1 MYPVS
6 EPTGTSR
13 GAASSVSSESGLA
26 RAAGVTGAATL
37 TSRILGVVREQVLA
51 SYFGASDAMDA
62 FNVAF
67 RVPNM
72 VRDLFAEGAMSA
84 AFVPT
89 FTKTL
94 ATDGKAAAWRLASI
108 VINTLLLATGLL
120 VLLGILFAGP
130 LVLAFAGDYADVPG
144 KLALTVGLTRTM
156 APFLMLVAVAAA
168 CMGMLNSLRR
178 FFMPALSPATFN
190 VATVVCALALTP
202 IMPAFG
208 LPPIASVAIGTL
220 VGGLGQIALQW
231 PGLRA
236 EGYRHR
242 FILDFSDPG
251 LRRILLLMGPGTI
264 GLAATQVNVFVNTV
278 LATEHG
284 TGAVSWLNYAFRLMY
299 LPIGLFG
306 VSVATATVPAVS
318 RHAAGGDDAAIRTT
332 VADGLSLM
340 LMLNVP
346 ATVGLAVLATP
357 IVQLLF
363 ERHAFTALDTAATAG
378 ALQFYAVGLVGY
390 SVSRIVAPTFYA
402 LGDSRTPVVISVV
415 SVLTNATLNIA
426 LSRWLGFT
434 GLALGTSVAALVSAS
449 LLVWRLSRRLDGVEA
464 ARVSSSLI
472 RIALASA
479 FMGVAATVAYARLD
493 VWVPGTALVSQ
504 LTRLGS
510 AIAVAL
516 VVLAA
521 SAWALRIPEFRQ
533 ASVMVLRRLGRSRA

>member
-1 MYPVS
+1 MYAVS
-6 EPTGTSR
+6 TPGGTS
-13 GAASSVSSESGLA
+13 SSVSSGASSQPGLA

-37 TSRILGVVREQVLA
+37 ASRLLGVVREQVLA
-51 SYFGASDAMDA
+51 SWFGASDAMDA

-94 ATDGKAAAWRLASI
+94 TTDGKAAAWRLASI

-120 VLLGILFAGP
+120 VLLGIVFASP
-130 LVLAFAGDYADVPG
+130 LVLAFAGDYAGVPG
-144 KLALTVGLTRTM
+144 KLDLTVGLTRTM
-156 APFLMLVAVAAA
+156 MPFLMLVAVAAA

-202 IMPAFG
+202 LMPAFG

-220 VGGLGQIALQW
+220 LGGIGQIALQW

-242 FILDFSDPG
+242 FVLDFSDPG

-318 RHAAGGDDAAIRTT
+318 RHAAGGDDASIRTT

-346 ATVGLAVLATP
+346 ATIGLVALATP

-363 ERHAFTALDTAATAG
+363 ERHAFTAADTAATAG

-402 LGDSRTPVVISVV
+402 LGDSRTPVVVSVI
-415 SVLTNATLNIA
+415 SVLTNAGLNLL

-434 GLALGTSVAALVSAS
+434 GLALGTSFAALVSAS

-464 ARVSSSLI
+464 ARVGSSLI

-479 FMGVAATVAYARLD
+479 LMGIAATAAYARLD
-493 VWVPGTALVSQ
+493 LWLPGTALLPQVI
-504 LTRLGS
+504 RLAS

-516 VVLAA
+516 VTLAA
-521 SAWALRIPEFRQ
+521 AAWTLRIPEFRQ
-533 ASVMVLRRLGRSRA
+533 AAAMVLRRLGRSRA

>member
-6 EPTGTSR
+6 QPAS
-13 GAASSVSSESGLA
+13 ASSQGGLA

-51 SYFGASDAMDA
+51 SAFGASDAMDA

-72 VRDLFAEGAMSA
+72 MRDLFAEGAMSA

-94 ATDGKAAAWRLASI
+94 TTEGKAAAWRLASI
-108 VINTLLLATGLL
+108 VINTLLLVTGAL
-120 VLLGILFAGP
+120 VLLGIVFARP
-130 LVLAFAGDYADVPG
+130 LVLGFAGDYAEVPG
-144 KLALTVGLTRTM
+144 KLDLTVGLTRAM
-156 APFLMLVAVAAA
+156 APFLLLVAVAAA

-178 FFMPALSPATFN
+178 FFIPALSPATFN

-202 IMPAFG
+202 LMPAIG
-208 LPPIASVAIGTL
+208 LPPVASVAIGTL
-220 VGGLGQIALQW
+220 LGGLGQIALQW

-278 LATEHG
+278 LATSHG

-318 RHAAGGDDAAIRTT
+318 RHAAGGDHTAVRTT
-332 VADGLSLM
+332 VADGLCLM
-340 LMLNVP
+340 MMLNVP
-346 ATVGLAVLATP
+346 ATVGLVALASP
-357 IVQLLF
+357 IVRLLF
-363 ERHAFTALDTAATAG
+363 ERQAFTAADTAATAA
-378 ALQFYAVGLVGY
+378 ALQFYAVGLLGY
-390 SVSRIVAPTFYA
+390 SVSRIVAPAFYA
-402 LGDSRTPVVISVV
+402 LGDSRTPVAVSVL
-415 SVLTNATLNIA
+415 SVLTNAALNIV

-434 GLALGTSVAALVSAS
+434 GLALGTSLAALVSGS

-464 ARVSSSLI
+464 PRILFSLARIS
-472 RIALASA
+472 LASFA
-479 FMGVAATVAYARLD
+479 MGVVAMAAYGWLES
-493 VWVPGTALVSQ
+493 WLPQPALMAQ
-504 LTRLGS
+504 MTRLGG
-510 AIAVAL
+510 AIAAAVI
-516 VVLAA
+516 VLAV
-521 SAWALRIPEFRQ
+521 SAWMLRIPEFRQ
-533 ASVMVLRRLGRSRA
+533 ASAMVLRRLGRSRA